1 MITIISFHLHGI
13 DLSDSGISE
22 LERPLRDS
30 LKTAILKKFF
40 HVPFPLTEDT
50 SFLQE
55 LIDKSNFGTLK
66 VTANTLLNSTTIAIG
81 FLRLDSSLPQL
92 KHQLEDNSFHLSDGT
107 DILRSGITKPS
118 ILRIVLR
125 FMTEVSMP
133 SLSHQEETLL

>member
-13 DLSDSGISE
+13 DLSDFGTSE
-22 LERPLRDS
+22 LERPLRDL
-30 LKTAILKKFF
+30 LKMATLKKSF
-40 HVPFPLTEDT
+40 HVPFHLTEDT

-66 VTANTLLNSTTIAIG
+66 VTASTLLKSIITAIG

-92 KHQLEDNSFHLSDGT
+92 KHQLEGNSLHPSDGT

-118 ILRIVLR
+118 TLRTVLK
-125 FMTEVSMP
+125 FMMEA
-133 SLSHQEETLL
+133 